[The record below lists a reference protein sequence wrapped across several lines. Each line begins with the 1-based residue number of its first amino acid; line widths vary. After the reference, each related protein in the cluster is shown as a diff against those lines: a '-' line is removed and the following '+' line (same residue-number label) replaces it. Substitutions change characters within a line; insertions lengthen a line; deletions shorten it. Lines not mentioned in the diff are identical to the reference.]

1 MPDRD
6 ASAAPPQPLRAGAKA
21 VIAICTTAYFLDGL
35 VHTVM
40 GPLAPSIAKG
50 LMLSNSELGPIF
62 SANLLGQMFGL
73 ILFPLAAARS
83 GHRLI
88 ILLTLTG
95 FGLFQLGS
103 ALAQDG
109 QQLFVLRLLTGL
121 FLGGALPSCLTMV
134 TAAAPPHRRGFII
147 TVLFTGY
154 GAGCAIAGLF
164 SLLSVFGGWQGV
176 MALSGSLC
184 LLAAVAA
191 WRWLQEP
198 PVPRGESPQ
207 EAGAVQIALQ
217 LVAPRY
223 LLGTIMLWMLFISL
237 LTISYC
243 LNSWLPTLM
252 VQVGR
257 DQALASMSVSIFGLG
272 GILAALGVGVLI
284 DRLGP
289 TPVLMTALAISAVL
303 LFWIGQV
310 LATASVPVLVILLVA
325 AGFFALGA
333 YAGINVVLASYYPH
347 HLRALGIGLTKSVGR
362 VGTVIAPVL
371 IGFALDAGMRETV
384 VMSLFA
390 APALLAA
397 GAIWVIARARRDIV
411 GT

>member
-1 MPDRD
+1 
-6 ASAAPPQPLRAGAKA
+6 
-21 VIAICTTAYFLDGL
+21 
-35 VHTVM
+35 
-40 GPLAPSIAKG
+40 
-50 LMLSNSELGPIF
+50 MLF
-62 SANLLGQMFGL
+62 
-73 ILFPLAAARS
+73 RS
-83 GHRLI
+83 
-88 ILLTLTG
+88 
-95 FGLFQLGS
+95 
-103 ALAQDG
+103 
-109 QQLFVLRLLTGL
+109 
-121 FLGGALPSCLTMV
+121 
-134 TAAAPPHRRGFII
+134 
-147 TVLFTGY
+147 
-154 GAGCAIAGLF
+154 
-164 SLLSVFGGWQGV
+164 
-176 MALSGSLC
+176 
-184 LLAAVAA
+184 VAA

-198 PVPRGESPQ
+198 PVPRGEAPH